1 MFAQVADISCAW
13 ADIGCPASRTGIPG
27 AGPDIIIRHQ
37 YADMNVGQAQI
48 ISKNIPGAGRLPPC
62 GSRHGQAGIPTP
74 APCQVAGLDVPVQ
87 GSKDKHYRPSL
98 GHVRAGARLWQG
110 RRRCAAVL
118 SPPGRC
124 VPSSG
129 LSGGASGV
137 VSPDMPVRRRCRLH
151 VGRHI
156 LCRAAWQELCSLVY
170 LGPSVYNARD
180 NCQYHLAISNEDR
193 TCVQHFG

>member
-1 MFAQVADISCAW
+1 MSALKGPDPGTSPRRLSPRLPSMWAQV
-13 ADIGCPASRTGIPG
+13 
-27 AGPDIIIRHQ
+27 RHQ
-37 YADMNVGQAQI
+37 YADMDVGQAQI
-48 ISKNIPGAGRLPPC
+48 VSKSIPGAGRLPPC

-74 APCQVAGLDVPVQ
+74 APGQVAGLDVPVQ
-87 GSKDKHYRPSL
+87 GGKDKHYSPSQ

-170 LGPSVYNARD
+170 LGPSGGILVFSYPLGF
-180 NCQYHLAISNEDR
+180 HLV
-193 TCVQHFG
+193 T